1 MKCQKYY
8 SIKKNKIKNILCTP
22 NMMWWK
28 KDIKK
33 MRDVNKIYK
42 IISGSC
48 IIIYEINIVGH
59 SNIILYLMRKGK
71 KRKNI

>member
-1 MKCQKYY
+1 
-8 SIKKNKIKNILCTP
+8 
-22 NMMWWK
+22 MWWK

-33 MRDVNKIYK
+33 MRDVNNIYK

-59 SNIILYLMRKGK
+59 SNIILYLMREGK